1 MKLAKLAALGLL
13 CGLAVAQPVLAQTK
27 VMRITP
33 HSNLTILDPIW
44 TTAYMSRNHG
54 YMIYDTLFAM
64 DEKSVVKPQMLEK
77 YSVSPDKKT
86 WTFTLRDGL
95 LFHDN
100 KPVTADDCIASIKR
114 WGTRD
119 AMGIKLA
126 SFIDKWEAVDAK
138 TFRMVLKE
146 PYGLVLDSLGKP
158 SSNVPFIMPKRFADT
173 PGDKQIGPD
182 EQVGSGPY
190 VFKRDEYKPG
200 EKIVYTKFEGY
211 KPRADAPSGLAG
223 GKKVFVDRVEWV
235 ILKDPQTQYNALVKG
250 EIDILEQPGLEQYES
265 LAKEKEVEL
274 VDTNPLGFQYMMRF
288 NHLATPFNN
297 PKIRRAAMLAINQEA
312 FLTSPPFARPRSS
325 RPLVACSV
333 P

>member
-1 MKLAKLAALGLL
+1 MKLVKLAAFGLILGLA
-13 CGLAVAQPVLAQTK
+13 LALAQPTLAQQK
-27 VMRITP
+27 VLRVTP

-64 DEKSVVKPQMLEK
+64 DEKSVVKPQMVEK
-77 YSVSPDKKT
+77 YAVSPDKKT

-100 KPVTADDCIASIKR
+100 KPVTSDDCIASIKR
-114 WGTRD
+114 WATRD

-138 TFRMVLKE
+138 TFKMILKE

-182 EQVGSGPY
+182 EQIGSGPY
-190 VFKRDEYKPG
+190 VFKRDEFKPG
-200 EKIVYTKFEGY
+200 EMIVYTRF
-211 KPRADAPSGLAG
+211 ADG
-223 GKKVFVDRVEWV
+223 
-235 ILKDPQTQYNALVKG
+235 
-250 EIDILEQPGLEQYES
+250 
-265 LAKEKEVEL
+265 
-274 VDTNPLGFQYMMRF
+274 
-288 NHLATPFNN
+288 
-297 PKIRRAAMLAINQEA
+297 
-312 FLTSPPFARPRSS
+312 
-325 RPLVACSV
+325 
-333 P
+333 